1 MREQK
6 TQIKPRL
13 SANSLAVLRRRYLI
27 RDDQGQ
33 VAETPEELFMRVATV
48 IAAGDANFGAT
59 TEEIDETATSF
70 YEMMARLEFMPN
82 SPTLMNAGR

>member
-13 SANSLAVLRRRYLI
+13 TANSLAVLRRRYLI

-48 IAAGDANFGAT
+48 IAAGAFLP
-59 TEEIDETATSF
+59 IFLTS
-70 YEMMARLEFMPN
+70 
-82 SPTLMNAGR
+82 